1 MNLYHA
7 RPAHH
12 VDWLGDLPAL
22 LVPDL
27 LRLPAL
33 RLHCLEG
40 GGTCESKKGRKGF
53 CSHGVALSQQY
64 MKARREGQGT
74 GEKGFTH
81 MEWYFLRLVL
91 ALLPEGML
99 AVVSHNFVLET
110 GF

>member
-12 VDWLGDLPAL
+12 VDRLGDLLAL

-53 CSHGVALSQQY
+53 RSHGVALS
-64 MKARREGQGT
+64 
-74 GEKGFTH
+74 
-81 MEWYFLRLVL
+81 
-91 ALLPEGML
+91 
-99 AVVSHNFVLET
+99 
-110 GF
+110 

>member
-12 VDWLGDLPAL
+12 VDRLGDLLAL

-40 GGTCESKKGRKGF
+40 ERDEREKGRTSF
-53 CSHGVALSQQY
+53 RSHGVALAEQY
-64 MKARREGQGT
+64 VKALEGGLKKKILLTWNGT
-74 GEKGFTH
+74 FLMICGNKEGGLRKKAH
-81 MEWYFLRLVL
+81 MEWHFL
-91 ALLPEGML
+91 
-99 AVVSHNFVLET
+99 
-110 GF
+110 

>member
-12 VDWLGDLPAL
+12 VDRLGDLLAL

-53 CSHGVALSQQY
+53 RSHGVALAEQY
-64 MKARREGQGT
+64 VKALEGGLKKKILLT
-74 GEKGFTH
+74 WNGSFLMICGNKEGGLRKTAH
-81 MEWYFLRLVL
+81 MEWHFL
-91 ALLPEGML
+91 
-99 AVVSHNFVLET
+99 
-110 GF
+110 